1 MWKFNETDN
10 LPGNSLYHSA
20 DELYHYGVL
29 GMKWKHHKARY
40 NYGSLGANISGR
52 IRNGQLRNAKNRI
65 RSDGKDLR
73 SMTKNYEW
81 MKKNHAEIKKSGS
94 IIGNS
99 RLLTSI
105 RQHRM
110 NKLKRKIGITK
121 DSIKEDH
128 QIVKELN
135 KYESNARKKAQNK
148 AAAKKILAEAKAKY
162 KSANKQYSKDFNNYY
177 NNATKFGI
185 LSDITKNQKRRN
197 NANLYKAEQS
207 AKKYNSAKSAYKK
220 AKANY
225 KKYR

>member
-1 MWKFNETDN
+1 MWKYNETNN
-10 LPGNSLYHSA
+10 LPGGSIYHSA

-29 GMKWKHHKARY
+29 GMKWRHHKARY
-40 NYGSLGANISGR
+40 DYGSLGANISGR

-65 RSDGKDLR
+65 RSDSKDLQ

-81 MKKNHAEIKKSGS
+81 MKKNQAEIKKSGS
-94 IIGNS
+94 RIGNS

-148 AAAKKILAEAKAKY
+148 AAAKKILAEAKVRY
-162 KSANKQYSKDFNNYY
+162 KSANKDYNKAYNNYAY
-177 NNATKFGI
+177 HGPLI
-185 LSDITKNQKRRN
+185 GITKKGRETNSKN
-197 NANLYKAEQS
+197 FKNLERS
-207 AKKYNSAKSAYKK
+207 AKNVNKARSNYKK
-220 AKANY
+220 AKSNY
-225 KKYR
+225 KKYK

>member
-1 MWKFNETDN
+1 MWKYNETDN
-10 LPGNSLYHSA
+10 LPGDSIYHSA

-29 GMKWKHHKARY
+29 GMKWRHHKARY
-40 NYGSLGANISGR
+40 DYGSLGANISGR

-148 AAAKKILAEAKAKY
+148 AAAKKILTEAKARY
-162 KSANKQYSKDFNNYY
+162 KSANKQYSKDFNKSSTLLGAWGPGNKERHKQAY
-177 NNATKFGI
+177 NSLVA
-185 LSDITKNQKRRN
+185 
-197 NANLYKAEQS
+197 ANK
-207 AKKYNSAKSAYKK
+207 AKKAYKK